1 MVQYPPA
8 AQQMRTDAHPEP
20 YNANQLQES
29 RSVHANFEKLHAVRT
44 AVIIPIFIAQKV
56 ITTTTTTTTTT
67 TSTSTSMSTAS
78 TTTTSTTTTTSETT
92 ALVACASGYS
102 KSPSGTYVNLQIDF
116 NNYGSFGNVC
126 LSSSTTCSAGCDL
139 AAPLHRP
146 SPNAPAV
153 QLLDTIAV
161 PGWGGQFS
169 IDDAYYTM
177 TLPISPTIYGC
188 TTSTVFVTSNGIL
201 CLGSCS
207 ASYTNTNLPTNSF
220 GGPTAFGY
228 WDDLMIYA
236 GTSQSVYYSVSGT
249 SPNQLATFEY
259 YMSHYGQPT
268 QYYHFQILLYKKM
281 HLTHPVD
288 LR

>member
-29 RSVHANFEKLHAVRT
+29 RSVHADFEKLHAVRT

-78 TTTTSTTTTTSETT
+78 TTTTSNTTTTSETT

-116 NNYGSFGNVC
+116 NNYGSF
-126 LSSSTTCSAGCDL
+126 
-139 AAPLHRP
+139 
-146 SPNAPAV
+146 
-153 QLLDTIAV
+153 DTIAV

-281 HLTHPVD
+281 HLTHPMD

>member
-29 RSVHANFEKLHAVRT
+29 P

-126 LSSSTTCSAGCDL
+126 LSSSTTCSAG
-139 AAPLHRP
+139 
-146 SPNAPAV
+146 V
-153 QLLDTIAV
+153 
-161 PGWGGQFS
+161 
-169 IDDAYYTM
+169 
-177 TLPISPTIYGC
+177 
-188 TTSTVFVTSNGIL
+188 
-201 CLGSCS
+201 CS
-207 ASYTNTNLPTNSF
+207 
-220 GGPTAFGY
+220 
-228 WDDLMIYA
+228 
-236 GTSQSVYYSVSGT
+236 
-249 SPNQLATFEY
+249 
-259 YMSHYGQPT
+259 
-268 QYYHFQILLYKKM
+268 
-281 HLTHPVD
+281 
-288 LR
+288 

>member
-29 RSVHANFEKLHAVRT
+29 RSVHADFEKLHAVRT

-78 TTTTSTTTTTSETT
+78 TTTTSNTTTTSETT

-116 NNYGSFGNVC
+116 NNYGSFAQQF
-126 LSSSTTCSAGCDL
+126 T
-139 AAPLHRP
+139 AALH
-146 SPNAPAV
+146 
-153 QLLDTIAV
+153 QLYLLQV
-161 PGWGGQFS
+161 
-169 IDDAYYTM
+169 M
-177 TLPISPTIYGC
+177 
-188 TTSTVFVTSNGIL
+188 V
-201 CLGSCS
+201 
-207 ASYTNTNLPTNSF
+207 YTNTNLPTNSF

>member
-29 RSVHANFEKLHAVRT
+29 RSVHADFEKLHAVRT

-116 NNYGSFGNVC
+116 NNYGSF
-126 LSSSTTCSAGCDL
+126 
-139 AAPLHRP
+139 
-146 SPNAPAV
+146 
-153 QLLDTIAV
+153 DTIAV

-188 TTSTVFVTSNGIL
+188 TTSTVFVTSNG
-201 CLGSCS
+201 
-207 ASYTNTNLPTNSF
+207 
-220 GGPTAFGY
+220 
-228 WDDLMIYA
+228 
-236 GTSQSVYYSVSGT
+236 VSR
-249 SPNQLATFEY
+249 LHIEY
-259 YMSHYGQPT
+259 L
-268 QYYHFQILLYKKM
+268 F
-281 HLTHPVD
+281 
-288 LR
+288 